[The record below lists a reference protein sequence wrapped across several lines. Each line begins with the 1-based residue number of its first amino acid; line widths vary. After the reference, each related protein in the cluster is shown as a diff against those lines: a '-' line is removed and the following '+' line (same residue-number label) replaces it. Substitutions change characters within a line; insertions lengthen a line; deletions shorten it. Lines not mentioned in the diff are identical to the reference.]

1 MFKFRSSCIEDE
13 GRESFGLVE
22 KTVLSLVKRDPGI
35 LLRTG
40 LFYLVDRIKRLGR
53 FTTTSDF
60 AMVDLCF
67 KGTLGILPLLCQSF
81 SG

>member
-1 MFKFRSSCIEDE
+1 MMQSLGRGENASSSSSSSSCSSLEAVEDE

-40 LFYLVDRIKRLGR
+40 LFSPKMR
-53 FTTTSDF
+53 
-60 AMVDLCF
+60 
-67 KGTLGILPLLCQSF
+67 
-81 SG
+81 